1 MEALLQANCSEI
13 EDEKDKLVEEL
24 ENEHNITVRK
34 QDPVV
39 DLVVFSCDAKFY
51 STKAASVNYDKHL
64 SDTHWIQM
72 KDLRANVNKTSDCKR
87 YKSIPALQLLPSSLT
102 KPRMGIW
109 SNSSSC
115 GNRDLLK
122 IKKT

>member
-34 QDPVV
+34 RDPVV

-51 STKAASVNYDKHL
+51 STKAASVNYDRL
-64 SDTHWIQM
+64 
-72 KDLRANVNKTSDCKR
+72 ANPSFG
-87 YKSIPALQLLPSSLT
+87 YK
-102 KPRMGIW
+102 
-109 SNSSSC
+109 
-115 GNRDLLK
+115 
-122 IKKT
+122 